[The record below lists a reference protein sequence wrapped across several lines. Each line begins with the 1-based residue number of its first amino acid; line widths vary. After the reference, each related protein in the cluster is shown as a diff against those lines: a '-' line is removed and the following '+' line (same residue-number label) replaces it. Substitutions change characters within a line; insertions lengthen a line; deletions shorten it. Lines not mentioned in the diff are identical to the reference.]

1 MHLVRDICNQ
11 EVPSLPDQDGD
22 AADHDGDVADDVH
35 HLLGQ
40 FPPLFPEGFAVEPL
54 FHHSMAGLVFRDA
67 PEDHGAGPV
76 PQWVEG
82 GLHGQGEGSRQVP
95 PGGARHVLEIEETLI
110 LNVPIWWPGVSH
122 DSILWKTTRVVPP
135 SFSLAT
141 ARCSWLEQFPASH
154 VTGQICTMFCLEC
167 SYEFSIHTQL
177 LLLRAYS
184 KSCRYHTTKP
194 TLRWSRSKSDSG
206 PAEEYTRLYCPE
218 DALATTIGG
227 VKKEVCEAATKKDYV
242 IAV

>member
-1 MHLVRDICNQ
+1 MM
-11 EVPSLPDQDGD
+11 EPSLPDQDGD
-22 AADHDGDVADDVH
+22 AADHDGDVAEDVH
-35 HLLGQ
+35 HLLGE
-40 FPPLFPEGFAVEPL
+40 FPPLYSEGYAEEPL

-95 PGGARHVLEIEETLI
+95 PGGARHVLEIEETFI
-110 LNVPIWWPGVSH
+110 LNVPIWWPGVSQ

-154 VTGQICTMFCLEC
+154 VTGQICTTFCLVC

-184 KSCRYHTTKP
+184 KSCSHYTTKP
-194 TLRWSRSKSDSG
+194 TLRRVFISKKFG
-206 PAEEYTRLYCPE
+206 LGYEE
-218 DALATTIGG
+218 DAVIQERSQEEVCTPQIPPSSPK
-227 VKKEVCEAATKKDYV
+227 VKGDKVVCEAATEKD
-242 IAV
+242 